1 MRESARVALA
11 MNSPIESQS
20 QDPRRWITL
29 IIAATGLLL
38 ICVDITVL
46 YIALP
51 TLTRELGAS
60 DTSRLWIINAYPL
73 VVAGLLPGL
82 GTLGDRFGHRRLF
95 VAGLAIFGAA
105 SLAAAYSP
113 TVGLLIAAR
122 ALQGVGGATMMP
134 ATLAIIRSSFSD
146 PRERALALGIW
157 SGVASGGM
165 ALGPVI
171 AGALLEHFWWG
182 SVFLINVPVV
192 ILALVATAWVIP
204 PGSRSAGSPWDLRG
218 SLQLL
223 VGLTAVVFAIKEIA
237 HQPFSMLRL
246 CAALAVGAAFLFI
259 YLRGQKTRAQ
269 PLIDLALFRQH
280 EFAAGFAAAS
290 CGTAGAVGVELA
302 LGQHL
307 QLVLDRSPL
316 EAALI
321 LLPMPLGA
329 FIAGPFAGWL
339 MHRAPPTWLMVSGF
353 GLAAGCALLL
363 PLFPLSV
370 LLLTGI
376 GLGIGT
382 TVTCASTSVMN
393 AAPPERAGM
402 AASIEEV
409 GFELGGAVG
418 VAIFGTLLTLVYRR
432 EPTEA
437 LDAVL
442 VGAALL
448 WCATGLAIRIW
459 VDREYSV

>member
-1 MRESARVALA
+1 
-11 MNSPIESQS
+11 MNSEVDSLS
-20 QDPRRWITL
+20 QDPRRWLTL

-82 GTLGDRFGHRRLF
+82 GTLGDRYGHRRLF
-95 VAGLAIFGAA
+95 VVGLAIFGMA

-113 TVGLLIAAR
+113 TTGLLIAAR
-122 ALQGVGGATMMP
+122 ALQGVGGAAMMP

-146 PRERALALGIW
+146 PRERAWALGIW

-192 ILALVATAWVIP
+192 ILALAAVPWVIP
-204 PGSRSAGSPWDLRG
+204 PGARTGGAPWDLRG

-237 HQPFSMLRL
+237 HEPFSMLRL
-246 CAALAVGAAFLFI
+246 CLALAVGTAFLVI

-269 PLIDLALFRQH
+269 PLIDLTLFRQH

-307 QLVLDRSPL
+307 QLVMDRSPL
-316 EAALI
+316 EAALV

-329 FIAGPFAGWL
+329 FIAGPIAGGLLHRIRPKLLMAGGFA
-339 MHRAPPTWLMVSGF
+339 
-353 GLAAGCALLL
+353 LAAGCAVLL
-363 PLFPLSV
+363 PVFPLSIV
-370 LLLTGI
+370 LLTGI
-376 GLGIGT
+376 GLGIGA
-382 TVTCASTSVMN
+382 TVTCASTTVMN
-393 AAPPERAGM
+393 AAPPQRAGM

-418 VAIFGTLLTLVYRR
+418 IAVFGTLMTLVFRR
-432 EPTEA
+432 APADA

-448 WCATGLAIRIW
+448 WCATGAAVAILVRKK
-459 VDREYSV
+459 SG

>member
-1 MRESARVALA
+1 
-11 MNSPIESQS
+11 MNS
-20 QDPRRWITL
+20 RRWVTL
-29 IIAATGLLL
+29 VIAATGLLL
-38 ICVDITVL
+38 ICVDLTVL

-51 TLTRELGAS
+51 ALSRELGAT

-82 GTLGDRFGHRRLF
+82 GTLGDRYGHRRLF
-95 VAGLAIFGAA
+95 IAGLVIFGLA
-105 SLAAAYSP
+105 SLAAAFAP
-113 TVGLLIAAR
+113 TTGLLIAAR

-134 ATLAIIRSSFSD
+134 ATLAIIRNTFTD
-146 PRERALALGIW
+146 PRERAWALGIW

-171 AGALLEHFWWG
+171 AGVLLEHFWWG

-192 ILALVATAWVIP
+192 FLALVATLWAIPRMAP
-204 PGSRSAGSPWDLRG
+204 PGGAPWDLAG

-223 VGLTAVVFAIKEIA
+223 IGLTAVVYAIKEIA
-237 HQPFSMLRL
+237 HQPFSLPVMGL
-246 CAALAVGAAFLFI
+246 AMAVGVAFI
-259 YLRGQKTRAQ
+259 TMYLRGQKARAQ
-269 PLIDLALFRQH
+269 PLIDLTLFRQQ

-290 CGTAGAVGVELA
+290 CSTAGAVGVELA

-307 QLVLDRSPL
+307 QLVLGRSPL

-329 FIAGPFAGWL
+329 FIAAPVAGWL
-339 MHRAPPTWLMVSGF
+339 LHRIRPTLLMVGGF
-353 GLAAGCALLL
+353 ALAAGCALLL
-363 PLFPLSV
+363 PLFPLSM
-370 LLLTGI
+370 LLLAGI
-376 GLGIGT
+376 GLGIGA
-382 TVTCASTSVMN
+382 TVTCASTTVMN
-393 AAPPERAGM
+393 AAPPHRAGM

-409 GFELGGAVG
+409 GFEMGGAIGIAV
-418 VAIFGTLLTLVYRR
+418 FGTLLTIVYRR
-432 EPTEA
+432 APAEA

-448 WCATGLAIRIW
+448 WCGTGAAIAIL
-459 VDREYSV
+459 VDREHSV